1 MSSRRGINSLHLTT
15 PYWDDSQMPPVVVPD
30 ASNTIP
36 IIVKMPHGGQCRSH
50 FFLCAGCGLGEG
62 RCALVQ
68 AIRRPESL
76 RLIKL
81 DGLNRFFLENLFAL
95 FCALYFF
102 APLSA
107 RIHFFGRTR
116 ICARNSC
123 AQAADFV
130 RVATLSRESQHL
142 QLNLD

>member
-1 MSSRRGINSLHLTT
+1 MNANGRRVCGWHSSF
-15 PYWDDSQMPPVVVPD
+15 
-30 ASNTIP
+30 NTIP
-36 IIVKMPHGGQCRSH
+36 IIIKMPHATFGTSR
-50 FFLCAGCGLGEG
+50 FFLCAGCGLGDG
-62 RCALVQ
+62 RCAPVQ

-81 DGLNRFFLENLFAL
+81 DGLNRFFLENIFAL
-95 FCALYFF
+95 FCALHFF

-107 RIHFFGRTR
+107 RIHFFGPTR

-123 AQAADFV
+123 AQAAGFV
-130 RVATLSRESQHL
+130 RVATLSRESQQG

>member
-1 MSSRRGINSLHLTT
+1 MPRGVHCL
-15 PYWDDSQMPPVVVPD
+15 
-30 ASNTIP
+30 
-36 IIVKMPHGGQCRSH
+36 RH
-50 FFLCAGCGLGEG
+50 FFFCAGAVLGDG
-62 RCALVQ
+62 RCAPVQ

-107 RIHFFGRTR
+107 RIHFSGQTR
-116 ICARNSC
+116 ICPKNCC

-130 RVATLSRESQHL
+130 RVATLSRESQHV

>member
-1 MSSRRGINSLHLTT
+1 MPWGIYTDHPLL
-15 PYWDDSQMPPVVVPD
+15 D
-30 ASNTIP
+30 TIP
-36 IIVKMPHGGQCRSH
+36 IIVKMPPGAHPRLR
-50 FFLCAGCGLGEG
+50 FFLCAGAVLGDG
-62 RCALVQ
+62 RCAPVQ

-81 DGLNRFFLENLFAL
+81 DGLNPFFLENLFTL

-107 RIHFFGRTR
+107 RIHFSGQTW

-130 RVATLSRESQHL
+130 RVATLSRESQHHRF
-142 QLNLD
+142 NLD

>member
-1 MSSRRGINSLHLTT
+1 MKLGLQSRWLGGKTYGGCL
-15 PYWDDSQMPPVVVPD
+15 PD
-30 ASNTIP
+30 TIP
-36 IIVKMPHGGQCRSH
+36 IIIKMPPGVQCRRH
-50 FFLCAGCGLGEG
+50 FFFCAGCGLGEG
-62 RCALVQ
+62 RCAPVQ

-102 APLSA
+102 ARLSA

-116 ICARNSC
+116 ICPKNCC

-130 RVATLSRESQHL
+130 RVATLSRESQHVRI
-142 QLNLD
+142 NLD

>member
-1 MSSRRGINSLHLTT
+1 
-15 PYWDDSQMPPVVVPD
+15 
-30 ASNTIP
+30 
-36 IIVKMPHGGQCRSH
+36 MPHAPLGTRHQK
-50 FFLCAGCGLGEG
+50 LCAGAVLGDG
-62 RCALVQ
+62 RCAPVQ

-107 RIHFFGRTR
+107 RIHFFDPTR

-123 AQAADFV
+123 AQAAGFV
-130 RVATLSRESQHL
+130 RVATLSRESQ
-142 QLNLD
+142 QVRLNFD

>member
-1 MSSRRGINSLHLTT
+1 
-15 PYWDDSQMPPVVVPD
+15 MPPGV
-30 ASNTIP
+30 
-36 IIVKMPHGGQCRSH
+36 QCRLP
-50 FFLCAGCGLGEG
+50 FFFCAGAVVGEG
-62 RCALVQ
+62 RCAPVQ

-81 DGLNRFFLENLFAL
+81 DGLNRFFLGNLFAL

-107 RIHFFGRTR
+107 RIHFSGQTR
-116 ICARNSC
+116 ICAKNCC

-130 RVATLSRESQHL
+130 RVATLSRESQHVRF
-142 QLNLD
+142 NLD

>member
-1 MSSRRGINSLHLTT
+1 MH
-15 PYWDDSQMPPVVVPD
+15 PDVSQMPPG
-30 ASNTIP
+30 AQS
-36 IIVKMPHGGQCRSH
+36 RSH

-62 RCALVQ
+62 RCVLVQ

-107 RIHFFGRTR
+107 RIHFFGQTR
-116 ICARNSC
+116 IFATKSC

-130 RVATLSRESQHL
+130 RVATLSRESQHV